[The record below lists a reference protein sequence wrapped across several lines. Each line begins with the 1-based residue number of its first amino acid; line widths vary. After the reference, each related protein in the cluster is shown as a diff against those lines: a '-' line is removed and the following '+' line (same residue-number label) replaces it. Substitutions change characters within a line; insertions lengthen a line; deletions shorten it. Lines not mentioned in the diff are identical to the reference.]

1 MEFNNIS
8 LENAIV
14 VSGIVICSTIAT
26 FGIVGS
32 YYLASAI
39 LVVI

>member
-1 MEFNNIS
+1 MEFNNVD
-8 LENAIV
+8 LENTIV
-14 VSGIVICSTIAT
+14 VSGIIIFSTIAT